1 MNPRSIIITSGTLA
15 PFSEL
20 ESEINMTFPIKLVND
35 HVIDRSNIF
44 MSVLKSGD
52 SGNYFN
58 LSHMNLAKNAT
69 KVSEDT
75 GRAVVNIVQQVKSG
89 GVLIF
94 F

>member
-1 MNPRSIIITSGTLA
+1 
-15 PFSEL
+15 
-20 ESEINMTFPIKLVND
+20 
-35 HVIDRSNIF
+35 
-44 MSVLKSGD
+44 MSVLKGGE